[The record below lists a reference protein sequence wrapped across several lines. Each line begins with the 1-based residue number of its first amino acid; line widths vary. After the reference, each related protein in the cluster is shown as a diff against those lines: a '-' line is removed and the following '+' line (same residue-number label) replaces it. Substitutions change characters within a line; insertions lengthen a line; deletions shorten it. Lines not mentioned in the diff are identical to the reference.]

1 MSRTPW
7 IRTGEA
13 RRPSTSPGGPAVV
26 FCMPQRGHFSRLRP
40 LISGLAGA
48 GIATYV
54 FTDRVFRKD
63 VERHGGRFIDLFAGR
78 PIESADA
85 TSIPM
90 PCRYVSFAGHY
101 GDDVVRE
108 VAAFRPAIVVHD
120 TFALIGTVVANQLAL
135 PRVNVCA
142 GHNYLPAP
150 TPEALRLPRVS
161 VSEECWLA
169 VRVLR
174 ERHGLPEV
182 TPFSYV
188 TALSSDLNV
197 YCEPPEFLRP
207 EERAAFEPIAFF
219 GSLPAENAG
228 SEVASVPLFG
238 ADSVGKLHIYV
249 SFGTVV
255 WRYYGAEALKALEV
269 LSEAVSTMND
279 AVALVSLG
287 GWGPTEHIPRL
298 ARRNVRVESYVDQWN
313 ALREASVYLTHQ
325 GLNSTH
331 ESIFQGTPM
340 ISYPFFADQP
350 SLATR
355 CQELGLAVPLVEAL
369 RGAVDPGNIRAA
381 LARVAA
387 EGEAMRFRLAEARCW
402 ELETIRRRT
411 SVIERIL
418 GLMR

>member
-1 MSRTPW
+1 
-7 IRTGEA
+7 
-13 RRPSTSPGGPAVV
+13 
-26 FCMPQRGHFSRLRP
+26 MPQRGHFSRLRP

-48 GIATYV
+48 GIATHV
-54 FTDRVFRKD
+54 FTDRIFREH
-63 VERHGGRFIDLFAGR
+63 VEQAGGRFVDLFAGR
-78 PIESADA
+78 PMEGADA

-101 GDDVVRE
+101 ADDVARE
-108 VAAFRPAIVVHD
+108 VAALRPALVVHD
-120 TFALIGTVVANQLAL
+120 TFALIATVVANHLAL

-142 GHNYLPAP
+142 GHNYVPAP

-161 VSEECWLA
+161 ISDECWRA

-174 ERHGLPEV
+174 ERHGLPKV

-188 TALSSDLNV
+188 SALSPDLNV

-207 EERAAFEPIAFF
+207 EEREPFEPIAFF
-219 GSLPAENAG
+219 GSLSVEDTG
-228 SEVASVPLFG
+228 SETTSPSLFE
-238 ADSVGKLHIYV
+238 ADSAGRLRIYA

-255 WRYYGAEALKALEV
+255 WRYYGAEALRALEV
-269 LSEAVSTMND
+269 LSEALSTMSD
-279 AVALVSLG
+279 IVALVSLG
-287 GWGPTEHIPRL
+287 GGGPTEHMARL

-331 ESIFQGTPM
+331 EAIFQGTPM

-350 SLATR
+350 SLAQR
-355 CQELGLAVPLVEAL
+355 CQELGLAVPLVDVL
-369 RGAVDPGNIRAA
+369 RGPITSGDVRSA
-381 LARVAA
+381 LARVVA
-387 EGEAMRFRLAEARCW
+387 EREAMQARLVEARGW
-402 ELETIRRRT
+402 EIETIRGRAA
-411 SVIERIL
+411 VIERIV

>member
-1 MSRTPW
+1 
-7 IRTGEA
+7 
-13 RRPSTSPGGPAVV
+13 V
-26 FCMPQRGHFSRLRP
+26 PQRGHFSRLRP

-54 FTDRVFRKD
+54 FTDGIFRQD
-63 VERHGGRFIDLFAGR
+63 VERRGGRFVDLFAGR

-85 TSIPM
+85 ASIPM

-108 VAAFRPAIVVHD
+108 VAALRPAIVIHD
-120 TFALIGTVVANQLAL
+120 TFALIGTVVANHLAL

-142 GHNYLPAP
+142 GHNYAPAP
-150 TPEALRLPRVS
+150 TAEALGVPRMS
-161 VSEECWLA
+161 ITEECWRA

-188 TALSSDLNV
+188 SALSPDLNV

-207 EERAAFEPIAFF
+207 EERKVFEPIAFF
-219 GSLPAENAG
+219 GSLSVEDTG
-228 SEVASVPLFG
+228 SEAGCASVFG
-238 ADSVGKLHIYV
+238 ADSAGRLRLYA

-255 WRYYGAEALKALEV
+255 WRYYEAEALRALEA
-269 LSEAVSTMND
+269 LCEALSTMHD

-287 GWGPTEHIPRL
+287 GGGPTEQIARL
-298 ARRNVRVESYVDQWN
+298 ARRNVRVEGYVEQLQ

-331 ESIFQGTPM
+331 EAIFQGTPM

-350 SLATR
+350 SLAKR

-369 RGAVDPGNIRAA
+369 RGPVVAGDVRAA

-387 EGEAMRFRLAEARCW
+387 EREAMRSRLAQARRW
-402 ELETIRRRT
+402 ELETIRGRA
-411 SVIERIL
+411 SVVERIV

>member
-1 MSRTPW
+1 MRRTPQ
-7 IRTGEA
+7 IKTGEA
-13 RRPSTSPGGPAVV
+13 GARAASPGGPAVV

-48 GIATYV
+48 GVPTYV
-54 FTDRVFRKD
+54 FSDPIFREH
-63 VERHGGRFIDLFAGR
+63 VERAGGRFVDLFAGR
-78 PIESADA
+78 PIEGADA

-101 GDDVVRE
+101 AEDVSQE
-108 VAAFRPAIVVHD
+108 VAALRPAIVVHD
-120 TFALIGTVVANQLAL
+120 TFALIATVVANHLAL

-142 GHNYLPAP
+142 GHNYVPAP

-161 VSEECWLA
+161 ISDECWRA

-174 ERHGLPEV
+174 ERHGLSEV

-188 TALSSDLNV
+188 SALSPDLNV

-207 EERAAFEPIAFF
+207 EERAPFEPVAFF
-219 GSLPAENAG
+219 GSLSIKDIGGETI
-228 SEVASVPLFG
+228 SSSLFG
-238 ADSVGKLHIYV
+238 ADCGSRLRIYA

-255 WRYYGAEALKALEV
+255 WRYYEAEALRALEV
-269 LSEAVSTMND
+269 LSEAVSDMEG

-287 GWGPTEHIPRL
+287 DGGPTKHMARL
-298 ARRNVRVESYVDQWN
+298 ARRNVRVESYADQWK

-331 ESIFQGTPM
+331 EAIFQETPM

-350 SLATR
+350 SLAAR
-355 CQELGLAVPLVEAL
+355 CQELGLAVPLVEVL
-369 RGAVDPGNIRAA
+369 RGPVGAGEVRSA
-381 LARVAA
+381 LARVAT
-387 EGEAMRFRLAEARCW
+387 EREAMRARLAEARRW
-402 ELETIRRRT
+402 ELETIRGRRA
-411 SVIERIL
+411 VIERIV

>member
-1 MSRTPW
+1 MSLTPR

-13 RRPSTSPGGPAVV
+13 EPRATSPGGPAVV

-48 GIATYV
+48 GTPTYV
-54 FTDRVFRKD
+54 FTDRIFRED
-63 VERHGGRFIDLFAGR
+63 VERAGGRFVDLFAGR

-108 VAAFRPAIVVHD
+108 VSAFRPAIVVHD
-120 TFALIGTVVANQLAL
+120 TFALIGTVVAKHLAL

-142 GHNYLPAP
+142 GHNYVPAP
-150 TPEALRLPRVS
+150 TAEALRLPRVS
-161 VSEECWLA
+161 ISDECWRA

-188 TALSSDLNV
+188 AALSPDLNV
-197 YCEPPEFLRP
+197 YCEPPEFLRAD
-207 EERAAFEPIAFF
+207 EREVFEPIAFF
-219 GSLPAENAG
+219 GSLSVENTG
-228 SEVASVPLFG
+228 GETTSASMFG
-238 ADSVGKLHIYV
+238 TDSAQRLRIYA

-255 WRYYGAEALKALEV
+255 WRYYEAEALRAFEA

-287 GWGPTEHIPRL
+287 GGPTEHMARL

-331 ESIFQGTPM
+331 EAIFQGTPM

-350 SLATR
+350 SLAKR
-355 CQELGLAVPLVEAL
+355 CQELGLAVPLVEVL
-369 RGAVDPGNIRAA
+369 RGRVDPGHIRSA
-381 LARVAA
+381 LAHVVADR
-387 EGEAMRFRLAEARCW
+387 EAIRSRLAEARRW
-402 ELETIRRRT
+402 ELETIRGRP
-411 SVIERIL
+411 SVIERIV
-418 GLMR
+418 GLTR